1 MKLIPEWFNH
11 QYCLIAWPCNKDL
24 YGDIINKARDEVA
37 NVINEIS
44 KTERVI
50 VLSNKEDIN
59 EIENKTN
66 HENIDILECKLDDS
80 WMRDIAPIFYNEDK
94 KLKSISFDFNGYG
107 KYPDYVNDNKIS
119 KFISKHLNIP
129 TKNSDLVIE
138 GGAITYDDRKNLFST
153 KNVLFN
159 KNRKQR
165 HSNEYIIKEL
175 KLLFDLKHIFLF
187 ENGLKDDDT
196 DGHVDNLLC
205 PIGKNKYLI
214 ATTHKL
220 DPNYEILE
228 KNKADL
234 IKFFKDTNQ
243 TFDLIEVPLPTRKKI
258 NNKNIISSYIN
269 FYFSKNKIIL
279 PKFNVKEDNEV
290 KLTFEK
296 LFPNREIM
304 MLETENIN
312 YGGGNIHC
320 ITMNVPKI

>member
-1 MKLIPEWFNH
+1 MKLIPEWYEH

-24 YGDIINKARDEVA
+24 YGKIINKARDEVA
-37 NVINEIS
+37 NVINEIA
-44 KTERVI
+44 KTEHVI

-59 EIENKTN
+59 EIQNKTD
-66 HENIDILECKLDDS
+66 HKNIDIVECKLDDS
-80 WMRDIAPIFYNEDK
+80 WMRDIAPIFYIEDE
-94 KLKSISFDFNGYG
+94 KLKSISFEFNGYG
-107 KYPDYVNDNKIS
+107 KYPDYLNDNKIS
-119 KFISKHLNIP
+119 KFISNYLNIP
-129 TKNSDLVIE
+129 TKISDLVIE
-138 GGAITYDDRKNLFST
+138 GGAITYDDKKNLFST
-153 KNVLFN
+153 KNVIFN
-159 KNRKQR
+159 KNRKQK
-165 HSNEYIIKEL
+165 HNSEYIIKEL
-175 KLLFDLKHIFLF
+175 KLLFDLNYIFLF
-187 ENGLKDDDT
+187 ENGLMEDDT

-205 PIGKNKYLI
+205 PIGKNQYLI

-228 KNKADL
+228 KNKSDL

-296 LFPNREIM
+296 LFPNREII

>member
-1 MKLIPEWFNH
+1 MKLIPEWYEH

-24 YGDIINKARDEVA
+24 YGKIINKARDEVA
-37 NVINEIS
+37 NVINEIA
-44 KTERVI
+44 KTEHVI

-59 EIENKTN
+59 EIQNKTD
-66 HENIDILECKLDDS
+66 HKNIDIIECKLDDS
-80 WMRDIAPIFYNEDK
+80 WMRDIAPIFYNEDE
-94 KLKSISFDFNGYG
+94 KLKSISFEFNGYG
-107 KYPDYVNDNKIS
+107 KYPDYLNDNKIS
-119 KFISKHLNIP
+119 KFISNYLNIP
-129 TKNSDLVIE
+129 TKTSDLVIE
-138 GGAITYDDRKNLFST
+138 GGAITYDDKKNLFST
-153 KNVLFN
+153 KNVIFN
-159 KNRKQR
+159 KNRKQK
-165 HSNEYIIKEL
+165 HNSEYIIKEL
-175 KLLFDLKHIFLF
+175 KFLFDLNYIFLF
-187 ENGLKDDDT
+187 ENGLMEDDT

-220 DPNYEILE
+220 DPNYAILE

-290 KLTFEK
+290 ELIFEK

>member
-1 MKLIPEWFNH
+1 MKLIPEWYEH

-24 YGDIINKARDEVA
+24 YGDIINSARDEVA
-37 NVINEIS
+37 NVINEIA

-80 WMRDIAPIFYNEDK
+80 WMRDIAPIFYKEDE
-94 KLKSISFDFNGYG
+94 KLKSISFEFNGYG
-107 KYPDYVNDNKIS
+107 KYPDYLNDNKIS
-119 KFISKHLNIP
+119 KFISNYLNIP
-129 TKNSDLVIE
+129 TKISDLVIE
-138 GGAITYDDRKNLFST
+138 GGAITYDDKKNLFST
-153 KNVLFN
+153 KNVIFN
-159 KNRKQR
+159 KNRKQK
-165 HSNEYIIKEL
+165 HNSEYIIKEL
-175 KLLFDLKHIFLF
+175 KLLFDLNYIFLF
-187 ENGLKDDDT
+187 ENGLMNDDT

-243 TFDLIEVPLPTRKKI
+243 TFDLIEIPLPTRKKI

-279 PKFNVKEDNEV
+279 PKFNVKEDKEV

-304 MLETENIN
+304 MLETDNIN

>member
-1 MKLIPEWFNH
+1 MKLIPEWYEH

-24 YGDIINKARDEVA
+24 YGKIINKARDEVA
-37 NVINEIS
+37 NVINEIA
-44 KTERVI
+44 KTEHVI

-59 EIENKTN
+59 EIQNKTD
-66 HENIDILECKLDDS
+66 HKNIDIIECKLDDS
-80 WMRDIAPIFYNEDK
+80 WMRDIAPIFYNEDE
-94 KLKSISFDFNGYG
+94 KLKSISFEFNGYG
-107 KYPDYVNDNKIS
+107 KYPGYLNDNKIS
-119 KFISKHLNIP
+119 KFISNYLNIP
-129 TKNSDLVIE
+129 TIASDLVIE
-138 GGAITYDDRKNLFST
+138 GGAITYDDKKNLFST
-153 KNVLFN
+153 KNVIFN
-159 KNRKQR
+159 KNRKQK
-165 HSNEYIIKEL
+165 HNSEYIIKEL
-175 KLLFDLKHIFLF
+175 KLLFDLNYIFLF
-187 ENGLKDDDT
+187 ENGLMEDDT

-205 PIGKNKYLI
+205 PIGKNQYLI

-243 TFDLIEVPLPTRKKI
+243 RFDLIEVPLPTRKKI

>member
-1 MKLIPEWFNH
+1 MKLIPEWYEH

-24 YGDIINKARDEVA
+24 YGKFINKARDEVA
-37 NVINEIS
+37 NVINEIA
-44 KTERVI
+44 KTEHVI

-59 EIENKTN
+59 EIQNKTD
-66 HENIDILECKLDDS
+66 HKNIDIIECKLDDS
-80 WMRDIAPIFYNEDK
+80 WMRDIAPIFYNENE
-94 KLKSISFDFNGYG
+94 KLKSISFEFNGYG
-107 KYPDYVNDNKIS
+107 KYPDYLNDNKIS
-119 KFISKHLNIP
+119 KFISNYLNIP
-129 TKNSDLVIE
+129 TKISDLVIE
-138 GGAITYDDRKNLFST
+138 GGAITYDDKKNLFST
-153 KNVLFN
+153 KNVIFN
-159 KNRKQR
+159 KNRKQK
-165 HSNEYIIKEL
+165 HNSEYIIKEL
-175 KLLFDLKHIFLF
+175 KLLFDLNYIFLF
-187 ENGLKDDDT
+187 ENGLMEDDT

-205 PIGKNKYLI
+205 PIGKNQYLI

-234 IKFFKDTNQ
+234 IKFFRDTNQ

>member
-220 DPNYEILE
+220 DPNYEILK

>member
-1 MKLIPEWFNH
+1 MKLIPEWYEH

-24 YGDIINKARDEVA
+24 YGKIINKARDEVA
-37 NVINEIS
+37 NVINEIA
-44 KTERVI
+44 KTEHVI
-50 VLSNKEDIN
+50 VFSNKEDIN
-59 EIENKTN
+59 EIQNKTD
-66 HENIDILECKLDDS
+66 HKNIDIIECKLDDS
-80 WMRDIAPIFYNEDK
+80 WMRDIAPIFYNEDE
-94 KLKSISFDFNGYG
+94 KLKSISFEFNGYG
-107 KYPDYVNDNKIS
+107 KYPDYLNDNKIS
-119 KFISKHLNIP
+119 KFISNYLNIP
-129 TKNSDLVIE
+129 TKISNLVIE
-138 GGAITYDDRKNLFST
+138 GGAITYDDKKNLFST
-153 KNVLFN
+153 KNVIFN
-159 KNRKQR
+159 KNRKQK
-165 HSNEYIIKEL
+165 HNSEYIIKEL
-175 KLLFDLKHIFLF
+175 KLLFDLNYIFLF
-187 ENGLKDDDT
+187 ENGLMEDDT

-205 PIGKNKYLI
+205 PIGKNQYLI

-234 IKFFKDTNQ
+234 IKFFRDTNQ

>member
-1 MKLIPEWFNH
+1 MKLIPEWYEH

-24 YGDIINKARDEVA
+24 YGKIINKARDEVA
-37 NVINEIS
+37 NVINEIA
-44 KTERVI
+44 KTEHVI

-59 EIENKTN
+59 EIQNKTD
-66 HENIDILECKLDDS
+66 HKNIDIIECKLDDS
-80 WMRDIAPIFYNEDK
+80 WMRDIAPIFYKEDK
-94 KLKSISFDFNGYG
+94 RLKSISFEFNGYG
-107 KYPDYVNDNKIS
+107 KYPDYLNDNKIS
-119 KFISKHLNIP
+119 KFISNYLNIP
-129 TKNSDLVIE
+129 TKISDLVIE
-138 GGAITYDDRKNLFST
+138 GGAITYDDKKNLFST
-153 KNVLFN
+153 KNVIFN
-159 KNRKQR
+159 KNRKQK
-165 HSNEYIIKEL
+165 HNSEYIIKEL
-175 KLLFDLKHIFLF
+175 KLLFDLNYIFLF
-187 ENGLKDDDT
+187 ENGLMEDDT

-205 PIGKNKYLI
+205 PIGKNQYLI

-234 IKFFKDTNQ
+234 IKFFRDTNQ

>member
-1 MKLIPEWFNH
+1 MKLIPEWYEH

-24 YGDIINKARDEVA
+24 YGKIINKARDEVA
-37 NVINEIS
+37 NVINEIA
-44 KTERVI
+44 KTEHVI

-59 EIENKTN
+59 EIQNKTD
-66 HENIDILECKLDDS
+66 HKNIDIVECKLDDS
-80 WMRDIAPIFYNEDK
+80 WMRDIAPIFYKEDE
-94 KLKSISFDFNGYG
+94 KLKSISFEFNGYG
-107 KYPDYVNDNKIS
+107 KYPDYLNDNKIS
-119 KFISKHLNIP
+119 KFISNYLNIP
-129 TKNSDLVIE
+129 TITSDLVIE
-138 GGAITYDDRKNLFST
+138 GGAITYDDKKNLFST
-153 KNVLFN
+153 KNVIFN
-159 KNRKQR
+159 KNRKQK
-165 HSNEYIIKEL
+165 HNSEYIIEEL
-175 KLLFDLKHIFLF
+175 KLLFDLNYIFLF
-187 ENGLKDDDT
+187 ENGLMEDDT

-228 KNKADL
+228 KNKSDL

>member
-1 MKLIPEWFNH
+1 MKLIPEWYEH
-11 QYCLIAWPCNKDL
+11 QYCLIAWPCNKYL
-24 YGDIINKARDEVA
+24 YGKVINKARDEVA
-37 NVINEIS
+37 NVINEIA
-44 KTERVI
+44 KTEHVI
-50 VLSNKEDIN
+50 VFSNKEDIN
-59 EIENKTN
+59 EIQNKTD
-66 HENIDILECKLDDS
+66 HKNIDIVECKLDDS
-80 WMRDIAPIFYNEDK
+80 WMRDIAPIFYIEDE
-94 KLKSISFDFNGYG
+94 KLKSISFEFNGYG
-107 KYPDYVNDNKIS
+107 KYPDYLNDNKIS
-119 KFISKHLNIP
+119 EFISNYLNIP
-129 TKNSDLVIE
+129 TKISDLVIE
-138 GGAITYDDRKNLFST
+138 GGAIAYDDKKNLFST
-153 KNVLFN
+153 KNVIFN
-159 KNRKQR
+159 KNRKQK
-165 HSNEYIIKEL
+165 HNSEYIIKEL
-175 KLLFDLKHIFLF
+175 KLLFDLNYIFLF
-187 ENGLKDDDT
+187 ESGLMEDDT

-220 DPNYEILE
+220 DPNFEILE

-269 FYFSKNKIIL
+269 FYFTKNKIIL

-290 KLTFEK
+290 KLIFEE

-312 YGGGNIHC
+312 FGGGNIHC

>member
-1 MKLIPEWFNH
+1 MKLIPEWYEH

-24 YGDIINKARDEVA
+24 YGKIINKARDEVA
-37 NVINEIS
+37 NVINEIA
-44 KTERVI
+44 KTEHVI

-59 EIENKTN
+59 EIQNKTD
-66 HENIDILECKLDDS
+66 HKNIDIIECKLDDS
-80 WMRDIAPIFYNEDK
+80 WMRDIAPIFYNENE
-94 KLKSISFDFNGYG
+94 KLKSISFEFNGYG
-107 KYPDYVNDNKIS
+107 KYPDYLNDNKIS
-119 KFISKHLNIP
+119 KFISNYLNIP
-129 TKNSDLVIE
+129 TKISDLVIE
-138 GGAITYDDRKNLFST
+138 GGAITYDDKKNLFST
-153 KNVLFN
+153 KNVIFN
-159 KNRKQR
+159 KNRKQK
-165 HSNEYIIKEL
+165 HNSEYIIKEL
-175 KLLFDLKHIFLF
+175 KLLFDLNYIFLF
-187 ENGLKDDDT
+187 ENGLMEDDT

-205 PIGKNKYLI
+205 PIGKNQYLI

-243 TFDLIEVPLPTRKKI
+243 RFDLIEVPLPTRKKI

>member
-1 MKLIPEWFNH
+1 MKLIPEWYEH

-24 YGDIINKARDEVA
+24 YGKIINKARDEVA
-37 NVINEIS
+37 NVINEIA
-44 KTERVI
+44 KTEQVI

-59 EIENKTN
+59 EIQNKTD
-66 HENIDILECKLDDS
+66 HKNIDIIECKLDDS

-94 KLKSISFDFNGYG
+94 KLKSISFEFNGYG
-107 KYPDYVNDNKIS
+107 KYPDYLNDNKIS
-119 KFISKHLNIP
+119 KFISNYLNIP
-129 TKNSDLVIE
+129 TKISDLVIE
-138 GGAITYDDRKNLFST
+138 GGAITYDDKKNLFST
-153 KNVLFN
+153 KNVIFN
-159 KNRKQR
+159 KNRKQK
-165 HSNEYIIKEL
+165 HNSEYIIKEL
-175 KLLFDLKHIFLF
+175 KLLFDLNYIFLF
-187 ENGLKDDDT
+187 ENGLMEDDT

-205 PIGKNKYLI
+205 PIGKNQYLI

-234 IKFFKDTNQ
+234 IKFFRDTNQ

-290 KLTFEK
+290 KLIFEK

>member
-1 MKLIPEWFNH
+1 MKLIPEWYEH

-24 YGDIINKARDEVA
+24 YGKIINKARDEVA
-37 NVINEIS
+37 NVINEIA
-44 KTERVI
+44 KTEHVI

-59 EIENKTN
+59 EIQNKTD
-66 HENIDILECKLDDS
+66 HKNIDIIECKLDDS
-80 WMRDIAPIFYNEDK
+80 WMRDIAPIFYNENE
-94 KLKSISFDFNGYG
+94 KLKSISFEFNGYG
-107 KYPDYVNDNKIS
+107 KYPDYLNDNKIS
-119 KFISKHLNIP
+119 KFISNYLNIP
-129 TKNSDLVIE
+129 TKISDLVIE
-138 GGAITYDDRKNLFST
+138 GGAITYDDKKNLFST
-153 KNVLFN
+153 KNVIFN
-159 KNRKQR
+159 KNRKQK
-165 HSNEYIIKEL
+165 HNSEYIIKEL
-175 KLLFDLKHIFLF
+175 KLLFDLNYIFLF
-187 ENGLKDDDT
+187 ENGLMEDDT

-205 PIGKNKYLI
+205 PIGKNQYLI

-234 IKFFKDTNQ
+234 IKFFRDTNQ

-290 KLTFEK
+290 KLTFEN
-296 LFPNREIM
+296 LFPNREII

>member
-1 MKLIPEWFNH
+1 MKLIPEWHEH

-24 YGDIINKARDEVA
+24 YGKIINKARDEVA
-37 NVINEIS
+37 NVINEIA
-44 KTERVI
+44 KTEHVI
-50 VLSNKEDIN
+50 VFSNKEGIN
-59 EIENKTN
+59 EIQNKTD
-66 HENIDILECKLDDS
+66 HKNIDIVECKLDDS
-80 WMRDIAPIFYNEDK
+80 WMRDIAPIFYIEDE
-94 KLKSISFDFNGYG
+94 KLKSISFEFNGYG
-107 KYPDYVNDNKIS
+107 KYPDYLNDNKIS
-119 KFISKHLNIP
+119 KFISNYLNIP
-129 TKNSDLVIE
+129 TKISDLVIE
-138 GGAITYDDRKNLFST
+138 GGAITYDDKKNLFST
-153 KNVLFN
+153 KNVIFN
-159 KNRKQR
+159 KNRKQK
-165 HSNEYIIKEL
+165 HNSEYIIKEL
-175 KLLFDLKHIFLF
+175 KLLFDLNDIFLF
-187 ENGLKDDDT
+187 ENGLMEDDT

-205 PIGKNKYLI
+205 PIGKNQYLI

-228 KNKADL
+228 KNKSDL

>member
-1 MKLIPEWFNH
+1 MKLIPEWHEH

-24 YGDIINKARDEVA
+24 YGKIINKARDEVA
-37 NVINEIS
+37 NVINEIA
-44 KTERVI
+44 KTEHVI

-59 EIENKTN
+59 EIQNKTD
-66 HENIDILECKLDDS
+66 HKNIDIIECKLDDS
-80 WMRDIAPIFYNEDK
+80 WMRDIAPIFYNENE
-94 KLKSISFDFNGYG
+94 KLKSISFEFNGYG
-107 KYPDYVNDNKIS
+107 KYPDYLNDNKIS
-119 KFISKHLNIP
+119 KFISNYLNIP
-129 TKNSDLVIE
+129 TKISDLVIE
-138 GGAITYDDRKNLFST
+138 GGAITYDDKKNLFST
-153 KNVLFN
+153 KNVIFN
-159 KNRKQR
+159 KNRKQK
-165 HSNEYIIKEL
+165 HNSEYIIKEL
-175 KLLFDLKHIFLF
+175 KFLFDLNYIFLF
-187 ENGLKDDDT
+187 ENGLMEDDT

-205 PIGKNKYLI
+205 PIGKNQYLI

-234 IKFFKDTNQ
+234 IKFFRDTNQ

>member
-1 MKLIPEWFNH
+1 MKLIPEWHEH

-24 YGDIINKARDEVA
+24 YGKIINKARDEVA
-37 NVINEIS
+37 NVINEIA
-44 KTERVI
+44 KTEHVI

-59 EIENKTN
+59 EIQNKTD
-66 HENIDILECKLDDS
+66 HKNIDIIECKLDDS
-80 WMRDIAPIFYNEDK
+80 WMRDIAPIFYNENE
-94 KLKSISFDFNGYG
+94 KLKSISFEFNGYG
-107 KYPDYVNDNKIS
+107 KYPDYLNDNKIS
-119 KFISKHLNIP
+119 KFISNYLNIP
-129 TKNSDLVIE
+129 TKISDLVIE
-138 GGAITYDDRKNLFST
+138 GGAITYDDKKNLFST
-153 KNVLFN
+153 KNVIFN
-159 KNRKQR
+159 KNRKQK
-165 HSNEYIIKEL
+165 HNSEYIIKEL
-175 KLLFDLKHIFLF
+175 KVLFDLNYIFLF
-187 ENGLKDDDT
+187 ENGLMEDDT

-205 PIGKNKYLI
+205 PIGKNQYLI

-234 IKFFKDTNQ
+234 IKFFRDTNQ

>member
-1 MKLIPEWFNH
+1 MKLIPEWYEH

-24 YGDIINKARDEVA
+24 YGKIINKARDEVA
-37 NVINEIS
+37 NVINEIA
-44 KTERVI
+44 KTEHVI

-59 EIENKTN
+59 EIQNKTD
-66 HENIDILECKLDDS
+66 HKNIDIVECKLDDS
-80 WMRDIAPIFYNEDK
+80 WMRDIAPIFYNEDE
-94 KLKSISFDFNGYG
+94 KLKSISFEFNGYG
-107 KYPDYVNDNKIS
+107 KYPDYLNDNKIS
-119 KFISKHLNIP
+119 KFISNYLNIP
-129 TKNSDLVIE
+129 TKISDLVIE
-138 GGAITYDDRKNLFST
+138 GGAITYDDKKNLFST
-153 KNVLFN
+153 KNVIFN
-159 KNRKQR
+159 KNRKQK
-165 HSNEYIIKEL
+165 HNSEYIIKEL
-175 KLLFDLKHIFLF
+175 KLLFDLNYIFLF
-187 ENGLKDDDT
+187 ENGLMEDDT

-205 PIGKNKYLI
+205 PIGKNQYLI

-234 IKFFKDTNQ
+234 IKFFRDTNQ

>member
-1 MKLIPEWFNH
+1 MKLIPEWYEH

-24 YGDIINKARDEVA
+24 YGKIINKARDEVA
-37 NVINEIS
+37 NVINEIA
-44 KTERVI
+44 KTEHVI

-59 EIENKTN
+59 EIQNKTD
-66 HENIDILECKLDDS
+66 HKNIDIIECKLDDS
-80 WMRDIAPIFYNEDK
+80 WMRDIAPIFYNENE
-94 KLKSISFDFNGYG
+94 KLKSISFEFNGYG
-107 KYPDYVNDNKIS
+107 KYPDYLNDNKIS
-119 KFISKHLNIP
+119 KFISNYLNIP
-129 TKNSDLVIE
+129 TKISDLVIE
-138 GGAITYDDRKNLFST
+138 GGAITYDDKKNLFST
-153 KNVLFN
+153 KNVIFN
-159 KNRKQR
+159 KNRKQK
-165 HSNEYIIKEL
+165 HNSEYIIKEL
-175 KLLFDLKHIFLF
+175 KLLFDLNYIFLF
-187 ENGLKDDDT
+187 ENGLMEDDT

-205 PIGKNKYLI
+205 PIGKNQYLI

-220 DPNYEILE
+220 DPNYEILK

>member
-1 MKLIPEWFNH
+1 MKLIPEWHEH

-24 YGDIINKARDEVA
+24 YGKIINKARDEVA
-37 NVINEIS
+37 NVINEIA
-44 KTERVI
+44 KTEHVI
-50 VLSNKEDIN
+50 VFSNKEDIN
-59 EIENKTN
+59 EIQNKTD
-66 HENIDILECKLDDS
+66 HKNIDIIECKLDDS
-80 WMRDIAPIFYNEDK
+80 WMRDIAPIFYNEDE
-94 KLKSISFDFNGYG
+94 KLKSISFEFNGYG
-107 KYPDYVNDNKIS
+107 KYPDYLNDNKIS
-119 KFISKHLNIP
+119 KFISNYLNIP
-129 TKNSDLVIE
+129 TKISDLVVE
-138 GGAITYDDRKNLFST
+138 GGAITYDDKKNLFST
-153 KNVLFN
+153 KNVIFN
-159 KNRKQR
+159 KNRKQK
-165 HSNEYIIKEL
+165 HNSEYIIKEL
-175 KLLFDLKHIFLF
+175 KLLFDLNYIFLF
-187 ENGLKDDDT
+187 ENGLMEDDT

-205 PIGKNKYLI
+205 PIGKNQYLI

-220 DPNYEILE
+220 DPNYEILK

-234 IKFFKDTNQ
+234 IKFFRDTNQ

-290 KLTFEK
+290 KLTFEN
-296 LFPNREIM
+296 LFPNREII

>member
-1 MKLIPEWFNH
+1 MKLIPEWYEH

-24 YGDIINKARDEVA
+24 YGKIINKARDEVA
-37 NVINEIS
+37 NVINEIA
-44 KTERVI
+44 KTEHVI

-59 EIENKTN
+59 EIQNKTD
-66 HENIDILECKLDDS
+66 HKNIDIIECKLDDS
-80 WMRDIAPIFYNEDK
+80 WMRDIAPIFYNEDE
-94 KLKSISFDFNGYG
+94 KLKSISFEFNGYG
-107 KYPDYVNDNKIS
+107 KYPDYLNDNKIS
-119 KFISKHLNIP
+119 KFISNYLNIP
-129 TKNSDLVIE
+129 TKISDLVIE
-138 GGAITYDDRKNLFST
+138 GGAITYDDKKNLFST
-153 KNVLFN
+153 KNVIFN
-159 KNRKQR
+159 KNRKQK
-165 HSNEYIIKEL
+165 HNSEYIIKEL
-175 KLLFDLKHIFLF
+175 KLLFDLNYIFLF
-187 ENGLKDDDT
+187 ENGLMEDDT

-205 PIGKNKYLI
+205 PIGKNQYLI

-234 IKFFKDTNQ
+234 IKFFRDTNQ

-296 LFPNREIM
+296 LFPNREII

>member
-1 MKLIPEWFNH
+1 MKLIPEWYEH

-24 YGDIINKARDEVA
+24 YGKIINKARDEVA
-37 NVINEIS
+37 NVINEIA
-44 KTERVI
+44 KTEHVI

-59 EIENKTN
+59 EIQNKTD
-66 HENIDILECKLDDS
+66 HKNIDIVECKLDDS
-80 WMRDIAPIFYNEDK
+80 WMRDIAPIFYKEDE
-94 KLKSISFDFNGYG
+94 KLKSISFEFNGYG
-107 KYPDYVNDNKIS
+107 KYPDYLNDNKIS
-119 KFISKHLNIP
+119 KFISNYLNIP
-129 TKNSDLVIE
+129 TKISDLVIE
-138 GGAITYDDRKNLFST
+138 GGAITYDDKKNLFST
-153 KNVLFN
+153 KNVIFN
-159 KNRKQR
+159 KNRKQK
-165 HSNEYIIKEL
+165 HNSEYIIKEL
-175 KLLFDLKHIFLF
+175 KLLFELNYIFLF
-187 ENGLKDDDT
+187 ENGLMEDDT

-228 KNKADL
+228 KNKSDL

-290 KLTFEK
+290 KLTFEN
-296 LFPNREIM
+296 LFPNREII

>member
-1 MKLIPEWFNH
+1 MKLIPEWHEH

-24 YGDIINKARDEVA
+24 YGKIINKARDEVA
-37 NVINEIS
+37 NVINEIA
-44 KTERVI
+44 KTEHVI

-59 EIENKTN
+59 EIQNKTD
-66 HENIDILECKLDDS
+66 HKNIDIVECKLDDS
-80 WMRDIAPIFYNEDK
+80 WMRDIAPIFYNENE
-94 KLKSISFDFNGYG
+94 KLKSISFEFNGYG
-107 KYPDYVNDNKIS
+107 KYPDYLNDNKIS
-119 KFISKHLNIP
+119 KFISNYLNIP
-129 TKNSDLVIE
+129 TKISDLVIE
-138 GGAITYDDRKNLFST
+138 GGAITYDDKKNLFST
-153 KNVLFN
+153 KNVIFN
-159 KNRKQR
+159 KNRKQK
-165 HSNEYIIKEL
+165 HNSEYIIKEL
-175 KLLFDLKHIFLF
+175 KLLFDLNYIFLF
-187 ENGLKDDDT
+187 ENGLMEDDT

-205 PIGKNKYLI
+205 PIGKNQYLI

-234 IKFFKDTNQ
+234 IKFFRDTNQ

-290 KLTFEK
+290 KLIFEK

>member
-1 MKLIPEWFNH
+1 MKLIPEWYEH

-24 YGDIINKARDEVA
+24 YGKIINKARDEVA
-37 NVINEIS
+37 NVINEIA
-44 KTERVI
+44 KTEHVI

-59 EIENKTN
+59 EIQNKTD
-66 HENIDILECKLDDS
+66 HKNIDIIECKLDDS
-80 WMRDIAPIFYNEDK
+80 WMRDIAPIFYNEDE
-94 KLKSISFDFNGYG
+94 KLKSISFEFNGYG
-107 KYPDYVNDNKIS
+107 KYPDYLNDNKIS
-119 KFISKHLNIP
+119 KFISNYLNIP
-129 TKNSDLVIE
+129 TKISDLVIE
-138 GGAITYDDRKNLFST
+138 GGAITYDDKKNLFST
-153 KNVLFN
+153 KNVIFN
-159 KNRKQR
+159 KNRKQK
-165 HSNEYIIKEL
+165 HNSEYIIKEL
-175 KLLFDLKHIFLF
+175 KLLFDLNYIFLF
-187 ENGLKDDDT
+187 ENGLMEDDT

-205 PIGKNKYLI
+205 PIGKNQYLI

-279 PKFNVKEDNEV
+279 PKFNVKEDSEV
-290 KLTFEK
+290 KITFEK

>member
-1 MKLIPEWFNH
+1 MKLIPEWHEH

-24 YGDIINKARDEVA
+24 YGKIINKARDEVA
-37 NVINEIS
+37 NVINEIA
-44 KTERVI
+44 KTEHVI

-59 EIENKTN
+59 EIQNKTD
-66 HENIDILECKLDDS
+66 HKNIDIIECKLDDS
-80 WMRDIAPIFYNEDK
+80 WMRDIAPIFYNENE
-94 KLKSISFDFNGYG
+94 KLKSISFEFNGYG
-107 KYPDYVNDNKIS
+107 KYPDYLNDNKIS
-119 KFISKHLNIP
+119 KFISNYLNIP
-129 TKNSDLVIE
+129 TKISDLVIE
-138 GGAITYDDRKNLFST
+138 GGAITYDDKKNLFST
-153 KNVLFN
+153 KNVIFN
-159 KNRKQR
+159 KNRKQK
-165 HSNEYIIKEL
+165 HNSEYIIKEL
-175 KLLFDLKHIFLF
+175 KLLFDLNYIFLF
-187 ENGLKDDDT
+187 ENGLMEDDT

-205 PIGKNKYLI
+205 PIGKNQYLI

-243 TFDLIEVPLPTRKKI
+243 TFNLIEVPLPTRKKI

-290 KLTFEK
+290 KLIFEK

>member
-1 MKLIPEWFNH
+1 MKLIPEWYEH

-24 YGDIINKARDEVA
+24 YGKIINKARDEVA
-37 NVINEIS
+37 NVINEIA
-44 KTERVI
+44 KTEHVI

-59 EIENKTN
+59 EIQNKTD
-66 HENIDILECKLDDS
+66 HKNIDIIECKLDDS
-80 WMRDIAPIFYNEDK
+80 WMRDIAPIFYNENE
-94 KLKSISFDFNGYG
+94 KLKSISFEFNGYG
-107 KYPDYVNDNKIS
+107 KYPDYLNDNKIS
-119 KFISKHLNIP
+119 KFISNYLNIP
-129 TKNSDLVIE
+129 TKISDLVIE
-138 GGAITYDDRKNLFST
+138 GGAITYDDKKNLFST
-153 KNVLFN
+153 KNVIFN
-159 KNRKQR
+159 KNRKQK
-165 HSNEYIIKEL
+165 HNSEYIIKEL
-175 KLLFDLKHIFLF
+175 KLLFDLNYIFLF
-187 ENGLKDDDT
+187 ENGLIEDDT

-205 PIGKNKYLI
+205 PIGKNQYLI

>member
-1 MKLIPEWFNH
+1 MKLIPEWYEH

-24 YGDIINKARDEVA
+24 YGKIINKARDEVA
-37 NVINEIS
+37 NVINEIA
-44 KTERVI
+44 KTEHVI

-59 EIENKTN
+59 EIQNKTD
-66 HENIDILECKLDDS
+66 HKNIDIVECKLDDS
-80 WMRDIAPIFYNEDK
+80 WMRDIAPIFYNENE
-94 KLKSISFDFNGYG
+94 KLKSISFEFNGYG
-107 KYPDYVNDNKIS
+107 KYPDYLNDNKIS
-119 KFISKHLNIP
+119 KFISNYLNIP
-129 TKNSDLVIE
+129 TKISDLVIE
-138 GGAITYDDRKNLFST
+138 GGAITYDDKKNLFST
-153 KNVLFN
+153 KNVIFN
-159 KNRKQR
+159 KNRKQK
-165 HSNEYIIKEL
+165 HNSEYIIKEL
-175 KLLFDLKHIFLF
+175 KLLFDLNYIFLF
-187 ENGLKDDDT
+187 ENGLMEDDT

-205 PIGKNKYLI
+205 PIGKNQYLI

-296 LFPNREIM
+296 LFPNREII

>member
-1 MKLIPEWFNH
+1 MKLIPEWHEH

-24 YGDIINKARDEVA
+24 YGEIIDSARDEVA
-37 NVINEIS
+37 NVINEIA
-44 KTERVI
+44 KTEYVI

-59 EIENKTN
+59 EIQNKTKDV
-66 HENIDILECKLDDS
+66 NIKVIECQLDDS
-80 WMRDIAPIFYNEDK
+80 WMRDIGPIFYTEDK

-107 KYPDYVNDNKIS
+107 KYADYCNDNKIS
-119 KFISKHLNIP
+119 QFISNYLNIP

-138 GGAITYDDRKNLFST
+138 GGAITYDDKKNLFST
-153 KNVLFN
+153 KNVIFN
-159 KNRKQR
+159 KNRKQK
-165 HSNEYIIKEL
+165 HSIEYIIKEL
-175 KLLFDLKHIFLF
+175 KLLFDLNYIFLF
-187 ENGLKDDDT
+187 ENGLIDDDT

-205 PIGKNKYLI
+205 PIGKDKYLI
-214 ATTHKL
+214 ASTHKL
-220 DPNYEILE
+220 DPNYQILE

-234 IKFFKDTNQ
+234 IKFFHDTDQ
-243 TFDLIEVPLPTRKKI
+243 KFDLIEIPLPTRKKI

-279 PKFNVKEDNEV
+279 PKFNVKEDDEV
-290 KLTFEK
+290 KITFEK

>member
-1 MKLIPEWFNH
+1 MKLIPEWYEH

-24 YGDIINKARDEVA
+24 YGKIINKARDEVA
-37 NVINEIS
+37 NVINEIA
-44 KTERVI
+44 KTEHVI

-59 EIENKTN
+59 EIQNKTD
-66 HENIDILECKLDDS
+66 HKNIDIIECKLDDS
-80 WMRDIAPIFYNEDK
+80 WMRDIAPIFYNEDE
-94 KLKSISFDFNGYG
+94 KLKSINFEFNGYG
-107 KYPDYVNDNKIS
+107 KYPDYLNDNKIS
-119 KFISKHLNIP
+119 KFISNYLNIP
-129 TKNSDLVIE
+129 TKISDLVIE
-138 GGAITYDDRKNLFST
+138 GGAITYDDKKNLFST
-153 KNVLFN
+153 KNVIFN
-159 KNRKQR
+159 KNRKQK
-165 HSNEYIIKEL
+165 HNSEYIIKEL
-175 KLLFDLKHIFLF
+175 KLLFDLNYIFLF
-187 ENGLKDDDT
+187 ENGLMEDDT

-290 KLTFEK
+290 KIIFEK
-296 LFPNREIM
+296 IFSNREIM

>member
-1 MKLIPEWFNH
+1 MKLIPEWYEH

-24 YGDIINKARDEVA
+24 YGKIINKARDEVA
-37 NVINEIS
+37 NVINEIA
-44 KTERVI
+44 KTEHVI

-59 EIENKTN
+59 EIQNKTD
-66 HENIDILECKLDDS
+66 HKNIDIIECKLDDS
-80 WMRDIAPIFYNEDK
+80 WMRDIAPIFYNENE
-94 KLKSISFDFNGYG
+94 KLKSISFEFNGYG
-107 KYPDYVNDNKIS
+107 KYPDYLNDNKIS
-119 KFISKHLNIP
+119 KFISSYLNIP
-129 TKNSDLVIE
+129 TTTSDLVIE
-138 GGAITYDDRKNLFST
+138 GGAITYDDKKNLFST
-153 KNVLFN
+153 KNVIFN
-159 KNRKQR
+159 KNRKQK
-165 HSNEYIIKEL
+165 HNSEYIIKEL
-175 KLLFDLKHIFLF
+175 KLLFDLNYIFLF
-187 ENGLKDDDT
+187 ENGLMEDDT

-205 PIGKNKYLI
+205 PIGKNQYLI
-214 ATTHKL
+214 AATHKL

-234 IKFFKDTNQ
+234 IKFFRDTNQ

>member
-1 MKLIPEWFNH
+1 MKLIPEWHEH

-24 YGDIINKARDEVA
+24 YGEIIDSARDEVA
-37 NVINEIS
+37 NVINEIA
-44 KTERVI
+44 KTEYVI

-59 EIENKTN
+59 EIQNKTKDV
-66 HENIDILECKLDDS
+66 NIKVIECQLDDS
-80 WMRDIAPIFYNEDK
+80 WMRDIGPIFYTEDK

-107 KYPDYVNDNKIS
+107 KYADYCNDNKIS
-119 KFISKHLNIP
+119 QFISNYLNIP

-138 GGAITYDDRKNLFST
+138 GGAITYDDKKNLFST
-153 KNVLFN
+153 KNVIFN
-159 KNRKQR
+159 KNRKQK
-165 HSNEYIIKEL
+165 HSIEYIIKEL
-175 KLLFDLKHIFLF
+175 KLLFDLNYIFLF
-187 ENGLKDDDT
+187 ENGLIDDDT

-205 PIGKNKYLI
+205 PIGKDKYLI
-214 ATTHKL
+214 ASTHKL
-220 DPNYEILE
+220 DPNYQILE

-234 IKFFKDTNQ
+234 IKFFHDTDQ
-243 TFDLIEVPLPTRKKI
+243 KFDLIEIPLPTRKKI

-279 PKFNVKEDNEV
+279 PKFNVKEDDEV
-290 KLTFEK
+290 KITFEK
-296 LFPNREIM
+296 LFPNREII

>member
-1 MKLIPEWFNH
+1 MKLIPEWHEH

-24 YGDIINKARDEVA
+24 YGKIINKARDEVA
-37 NVINEIS
+37 NVINEIA
-44 KTERVI
+44 KTEQVI

-59 EIENKTN
+59 EIQNKTD
-66 HENIDILECKLDDS
+66 HKNIDIIECKLDDS
-80 WMRDIAPIFYNEDK
+80 WMRDIAPIFYNEDE
-94 KLKSISFDFNGYG
+94 KLKSISFEFNGYG
-107 KYPDYVNDNKIS
+107 KYPDYLNDNKIS
-119 KFISKHLNIP
+119 KFISNYLNIP
-129 TKNSDLVIE
+129 TKISDLVIE
-138 GGAITYDDRKNLFST
+138 GGAITYDDKKNLFST
-153 KNVLFN
+153 KNVIFN
-159 KNRKQR
+159 KNRKQK
-165 HSNEYIIKEL
+165 HNSEYIIKEL
-175 KLLFDLKHIFLF
+175 KILFDLNYIFLF
-187 ENGLKDDDT
+187 ENGLIEDDT

-205 PIGKNKYLI
+205 PIGKNQYLI

-228 KNKADL
+228 KNKTDL

-290 KLTFEK
+290 KIIFEK

-304 MLETENIN
+304 MLQTENIN

>member
-1 MKLIPEWFNH
+1 MKLIPEWHEH

-24 YGDIINKARDEVA
+24 YGKIINKARDEVA
-37 NVINEIS
+37 NVINEIA
-44 KTERVI
+44 KTEQVI
-50 VLSNKEDIN
+50 VLSNKENIN
-59 EIENKTN
+59 EIQNKTD
-66 HENIDILECKLDDS
+66 HKNIDIIECKLDDS
-80 WMRDIAPIFYNEDK
+80 WMRDIAPIFYNENE
-94 KLKSISFDFNGYG
+94 KLKSISFEFNGYG
-107 KYPDYVNDNKIS
+107 KYPDYLNDNKIS
-119 KFISKHLNIP
+119 KFISSYLNIP
-129 TKNSDLVIE
+129 TTTSDLVIE
-138 GGAITYDDRKNLFST
+138 GGAITYDDKKNLFST
-153 KNVLFN
+153 KNVIFN
-159 KNRKQR
+159 KNRKQK
-165 HSNEYIIKEL
+165 HNSEYIIKEL
-175 KLLFDLKHIFLF
+175 KLLFDLNYIFLF
-187 ENGLKDDDT
+187 ENGLMEDDT
-196 DGHVDNLLC
+196 DGHVDNLLS
-205 PIGKNKYLI
+205 PIGKNQYLI

-234 IKFFKDTNQ
+234 IKFFRDTNQ

-290 KLTFEK
+290 KLIFEK
-296 LFPNREIM
+296 LFPNREIV

>member
-1 MKLIPEWFNH
+1 MKLIPEWHEH

-24 YGDIINKARDEVA
+24 YGKIINKARDEVA
-37 NVINEIS
+37 NVINEIA
-44 KTERVI
+44 KTEHVI

-59 EIENKTN
+59 EIQNKTD
-66 HENIDILECKLDDS
+66 HKNIDIIECKLDDS
-80 WMRDIAPIFYNEDK
+80 WMRDIAPIFYNEDE
-94 KLKSISFDFNGYG
+94 KLKSISFEFNGYG
-107 KYPDYVNDNKIS
+107 KYPDYLNDNKIS
-119 KFISKHLNIP
+119 KFISNYLNIP
-129 TKNSDLVIE
+129 TKISDLVIE
-138 GGAITYDDRKNLFST
+138 GGAITYDDKKNLFST
-153 KNVLFN
+153 KNVIFN
-159 KNRKQR
+159 KNRKQK
-165 HSNEYIIKEL
+165 HNSEYIIKEL
-175 KLLFDLKHIFLF
+175 KLLFDLNYIFLF
-187 ENGLKDDDT
+187 ENGLMEDDT

-205 PIGKNKYLI
+205 PIGKNQYLI

>member
-1 MKLIPEWFNH
+1 MKLIPEWYEH

-24 YGDIINKARDEVA
+24 YGKIINRARDEVA
-37 NVINEIS
+37 NVINEIA
-44 KTERVI
+44 KTEHVI

-59 EIENKTN
+59 EIQNKID
-66 HENIDILECKLDDS
+66 HKNIDIVECKLDDS
-80 WMRDIAPIFYNEDK
+80 WMRDIAPIFYNEDE
-94 KLKSISFDFNGYG
+94 KLKSISFEFNGYG
-107 KYPDYVNDNKIS
+107 KYPDYLNDNKIS
-119 KFISKHLNIP
+119 KFISNYLNIP
-129 TKNSDLVIE
+129 TKSSDLVLE
-138 GGAITYDDRKNLFST
+138 GGAITYDDKKNLFST
-153 KNVLFN
+153 KNVIFN
-159 KNRKQR
+159 KNRKQKYNSG
-165 HSNEYIIKEL
+165 HIINEL
-175 KLLFDLKHIFLF
+175 KILFDLDYIFLF
-187 ENGLKDDDT
+187 ENGLIEDDT

-290 KLTFEK
+290 KIIFEK
-296 LFPNREIM
+296 IFSNREIM

>member
-1 MKLIPEWFNH
+1 MKLIPEWYEH

-24 YGDIINKARDEVA
+24 YGKIINKARDEVA
-37 NVINEIS
+37 NVINEIA
-44 KTERVI
+44 KTEHVI
-50 VLSNKEDIN
+50 VFSNKEDIN
-59 EIENKTN
+59 EIQNKTD
-66 HENIDILECKLDDS
+66 HKNIDIIECKLDDS
-80 WMRDIAPIFYNEDK
+80 WMRDIAPIFYNEDE
-94 KLKSISFDFNGYG
+94 KLKSISFEFNGYG
-107 KYPDYVNDNKIS
+107 KYPDYLNDNKIS
-119 KFISKHLNIP
+119 KFISNYLNIP

-138 GGAITYDDRKNLFST
+138 GGAITYDDKKNLFST
-153 KNVLFN
+153 KNVIFN
-159 KNRKQR
+159 KNRKQK
-165 HSNEYIIKEL
+165 HNSEYIIKEL
-175 KLLFDLKHIFLF
+175 KLLFDLNYIFLF
-187 ENGLKDDDT
+187 ENGLMEDDT

-205 PIGKNKYLI
+205 PIGKNQYLI

-234 IKFFKDTNQ
+234 IKFFRDTNQ

>member
-1 MKLIPEWFNH
+1 MKLIPEWFEH

-37 NVINEIS
+37 NVINEIA
-44 KTERVI
+44 KTEHVI

-66 HENIDILECKLDDS
+66 LENIDILECKLDDS

-107 KYPDYVNDNKIS
+107 KYPDYFNDNKVS
-119 KFISKHLNIP
+119 KFISNHLNIP

-159 KNRKQR
+159 KNRKQK
-165 HSNEYIIKEL
+165 HSNEYIIKQL
-175 KLLFDLKHIFLF
+175 KILFDLKHIFLF
-187 ENGLKDDDT
+187 ENGLKEDDT

-205 PIGKNKYLI
+205 PVGKNKYLI

-228 KNKADL
+228 KNKVNL
-234 IKFFKDTNQ
+234 IKFFQDTNQ
-243 TFDLIEVPLPTRKKI
+243 TFDLIEIPLPTRKKI

-296 LFPNREIM
+296 LFPNREII
-304 MLETENIN
+304 MLETANIN